1 MDQPMR
7 HVATYVSDTDPAR
20 ILKYPFAEGQTPAR
34 HIKKDGHGFTLRV
47 CVYDVDETAPGAK
60 AAA

>member
-47 CVYDVDETAPGAK
+47 YDVDETAPGAK